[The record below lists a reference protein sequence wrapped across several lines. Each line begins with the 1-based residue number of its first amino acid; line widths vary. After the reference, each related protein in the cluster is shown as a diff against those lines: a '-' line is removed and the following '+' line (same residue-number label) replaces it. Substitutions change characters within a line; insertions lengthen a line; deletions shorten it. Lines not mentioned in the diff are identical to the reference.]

1 MDKIKYEKIA
11 ESVSIAQDSR
21 GLLLTTD
28 ACLLS
33 AFVYRNAK
41 QNICELGAGSGIIS
55 AMLLLDKKIKSSV
68 CVDFQPDIC
77 DIALNNAKTNG
88 LDGKMTVV
96 CADVLEYKTE
106 QKFDAV
112 LSNPPYFKAGDG
124 RKNEREQDRLSR
136 HESTA
141 TVTDFAACASRIL
154 KDGGIAY
161 FCYTPQRV
169 SELLCALSAAG
180 LEPKKL
186 VTVYPTVLHKPSL
199 MLVSAKKGAETGIE
213 CTRPLIIYKDRAGG
227 EYTEDYIKIKTEN
240 RITL

>member
-11 ESVSIAQDSR
+11 ENVSIAQDGR

-33 AFVYRNAK
+33 AFVSKNAK

-55 AMLLLDKKIKSSV
+55 AMLLLGKKIRSSF
-68 CVDFQPDIC
+68 CVDFQRQIC
-77 DIALNNAKTNG
+77 DIAINNADTNG
-88 LDGKMTVV
+88 LSDKMTVV
-96 CADVLEYKTE
+96 CADVLEYKTDR
-106 QKFDAV
+106 KFDAV
-112 LSNPPYFKAGDG
+112 VSNPPYFKAGDG

-141 TVTDFAACASRIL
+141 KIDDFAACASRIL

-161 FCYTPQRV
+161 FCYTPQRL
-169 SELLCALSAAG
+169 SELICALSNAG

-186 VTVYPTVLHKPSL
+186 ITVYPTVFHKPSL
-199 MLVSAKKGAETGIE
+199 VLVSAKKGAEPGIE
-213 CTRPLIIYKDRAGG
+213 CTRPLIIYKDKAGG
-227 EYTEDYIKIKTEN
+227 EFTEDYLKIKTEN
-240 RITL
+240 RINI